1 MSFEMADANFQ
12 VFHSLLSLAASE
24 TSDDN
29 EKWNKMNLHFHV
41 IIKELMRGVLIE
53 IFRNTKYVLL

>member
-1 MSFEMADANFQ
+1 MADANFQ
-12 VFHSLLSLAASE
+12 VFHSLLSLAASK

-41 IIKELMRGVLIE
+41 IIKELLRGVLIE
-53 IFRNTKYVLL
+53 IF